1 MNENIS
7 LIITVAALSLA
18 AVSLYKK
25 FKARTGAG
33 ETKNKKIDGF
43 GDSEGDDYEPYKKT

>member
-1 MNENIS
+1 MKDNIS

-25 FKARTGAG
+25 YRAKTGAG
-33 ETKNKKIDGF
+33 ETMKKKSDGF
-43 GDSEGDDYEPYKKT
+43 KDSEGNDYEPYRKP